1 MEQQAQEI
9 LNLKAEIER
18 AEKGVARSRLEGV
31 DKPKHYHVPMS
42 PQKQRSS
49 SPLKARREDVPSLK
63 PLTEQNQLQ

>member
-31 DKPKHYHVPMS
+31 DKP
-42 PQKQRSS
+42 
-49 SPLKARREDVPSLK
+49 
-63 PLTEQNQLQ
+63 